1 MFVPFLYPENPAP
14 DAWLRRTYVFFIS
27 QFDINC
33 FYKGVFHEH
42 IPSFAVSPALAVFSV
57 SAFIPMPFSADFS
70 FDTGH
75 CLLPA
80 FSSPKTLFKTS
91 RRRPGISDRKK
102 EPSRKTGVIRM
113 RISSLTVPPNA

>member
-1 MFVPFLYPENPAP
+1 MSTFRRSPYLPPLPF
-14 DAWLRRTYVFFIS
+14 F
-27 QFDINC
+27 
-33 FYKGVFHEH
+33 
-42 IPSFAVSPALAVFSV
+42 
-57 SAFIPMPFSADFS
+57 PFPR
-70 FDTGH
+70 
-75 CLLPA
+75 LLPA

>member
-1 MFVPFLYPENPAP
+1 MSTFRRSPYLPLLPFFPFPRLYLCPLPP
-14 DAWLRRTYVFFIS
+14 I
-27 QFDINC
+27 
-33 FYKGVFHEH
+33 
-42 IPSFAVSPALAVFSV
+42 
-57 SAFIPMPFSADFS
+57 FS

-75 CLLPA
+75 RLLPA

-102 EPSRKTGVIRM
+102 EPPRKTGVIRM